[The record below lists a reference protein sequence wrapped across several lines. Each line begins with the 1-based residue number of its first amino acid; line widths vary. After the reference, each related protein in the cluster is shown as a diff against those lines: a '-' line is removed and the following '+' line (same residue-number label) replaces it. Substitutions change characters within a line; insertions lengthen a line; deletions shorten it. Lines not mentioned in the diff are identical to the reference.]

1 MNNFTIKAQEALQN
15 AQNIAIENNQQQVDS
30 AHLAFS
36 LLIQEEGII
45 PTILQKL
52 EADFDKIKNKI
63 SKIIEYIPQTQL
75 PGSVGL
81 AEMFITP
88 LLQKTLF
95 QATKEAQQFKDEYV
109 STEHLF
115 LAILIVPSII
125 KDVFKEFNVDHDKVL
140 KVLVTIRGN
149 EKITEPEPES
159 KYQALEKYTTNL
171 TDMARRGKIDPVVGR
186 DDETRRVIQ
195 ILSRRTK
202 NNPVLIGEAG
212 VGKTAIVEGLAQR
225 IVSGEVP
232 ESLKNKELISLDLG
246 ALIAG
251 TKFRGEF
258 ENRLKA
264 VLKEINKSGIY
275 ILFIDELHTLVGAGS
290 AEGAV
295 DASNMLKPALARGEL
310 HCIGATTLKEYQK
323 YIEKDQAFER
333 RFQPIYVVE
342 PSTEDAVAILRGIK
356 EKYEIHHGIRITDDA
371 ITAAVKFSQRYI
383 TDRFLPDKA
392 IDLIDESAS
401 SLRME
406 IESQPEEL
414 DKLKRKIKQLEIEKT
429 AIGNDKGVKEQIK
442 KIEKTMADL
451 KEKAVDFE
459 LRWRT
464 EKELI
469 LNIKSFK
476 GKIDNFKQEV
486 KENERRGDL
495 QKVAEV
501 LYGKIPEAEK
511 QLGATQNKLSK
522 LQKNKRILKE
532 EITEEDIAKIVS
544 RWTGIPI
551 NKMMEEET
559 KKLLEFENEIHKRLV
574 DQEEAVKAVANAIR
588 RSRSGLGEENRPI
601 ASFIFLGPTGVG
613 KTELAKALAEFI
625 FDSES
630 ALVRFDMSEYSEKY
644 TVSRMIGAA
653 PGYVGYEEGGQL
665 TEIIKRRPYSVILFD
680 EIEKAHP
687 EIFNILLQILDDGRL
702 TDAKG
707 RTINFKNTIIVMT
720 SNIGSEIIQA
730 HVKSAGGFGF
740 TPKEDSAQSNKDLQE
755 KINSLLKENFK
766 PEFLNRVDEIITFQS
781 LNKDDIKKI
790 VDLQLNKVNKRLIE
804 KRIDLEITESARAL
818 IAEKGYDPVFGARP
832 LKRVIQREILDP
844 LSLEI
849 IKSKIKEGS
858 VIKVDAVNNKIS
870 ISKIS
875 KK

>member
-15 AQNIAIENNQQQVDS
+15 AQNIAVENNQQQVDS

-75 PGSVGL
+75 PGNVGL

-115 LAILIVPSII
+115 LAILSVPSII
-125 KDVFKEFNVDHDKVL
+125 KDVFKEFDIDHDKVL
-140 KVLVTIRGN
+140 KVLVTVRGN

-171 TDMARRGKIDPVVGR
+171 TDMARRGKIDPIIGR

-195 ILSRRTK
+195 ILSRKTK
-202 NNPVLIGEAG
+202 NNPVLIGESG

-232 ESLKNKELISLDLG
+232 ESLKSKELISLDLG

-275 ILFIDELHTLVGAGS
+275 ILFIDELHALIGAGS

-310 HCIGATTLKEYQK
+310 HCIGATTLREHQK
-323 YIEKDQAFER
+323 YIEKDQALER
-333 RFQPIYVVE
+333 RFQPIYVSE
-342 PSTEDAVAILRGIK
+342 SSLEDTIAVLRGIK
-356 EKYEIHHGIRITDDA
+356 EKYEIHHGIRITDGA
-371 ITAAVKFSQRYI
+371 ITAAVTLSQRYI

-392 IDLIDESAS
+392 IDLIDEAAS

-414 DKLKRKIKQLEIEKT
+414 DKLKRKIKKLEIEKT
-429 AIGNDKGVKEQIK
+429 AISNDKEAKEQIK
-442 KIEKTMADL
+442 KIDKSLADL
-451 KEKAVDFE
+451 KEKGVDFE
-459 LRWRT
+459 LKWKT

-469 LNIKSFK
+469 LNIKSLK
-476 GKIDNFKQEV
+476 AKIDSLKQEV
-486 KENERRGDL
+486 KESERRSDL
-495 QKVAEV
+495 QKVAEL
-501 LYGKIPEAEK
+501 LYGKIPETEK
-511 QLGATQNKLSK
+511 QLESTQNKLSK
-522 LQKNKRILKE
+522 MPKNKRILKE
-532 EITEEDIAKIVS
+532 EITEEDVAKIVS

-551 NKMMEEET
+551 NKMMEEES
-559 KKLLEFENEIHKRLV
+559 KKLLDIENEIHKRLIN
-574 DQEEAVKAVANAIR
+574 QEEAVKSVANAIK
-588 RSRSGLGEENRPI
+588 RSRAGLGEENRPI

-613 KTELAKALAEFI
+613 KTELAKALAEFM
-625 FDSES
+625 FNNES
-630 ALVRFDMSEYSEKY
+630 ALIRFDMSEYSEKY
-644 TVSRMIGAA
+644 TISRMIGAA
-653 PGYVGYEEGGQL
+653 PGYIGYEEGGQL

-707 RTINFKNTIIVMT
+707 RTINFKNTIIIMT

-730 HVKSAGGFGF
+730 HIKSAGGFGF
-740 TPKEDSAQSNKDLQE
+740 VPEENSAQSNKDLQD

-766 PEFLNRVDEIITFQS
+766 PEFLNRIDEIITFKS
-781 LNKDDIKKI
+781 LNKNDIKKI
-790 VDLQLNKVNKRLIE
+790 VDLQLNKVTKRLVEKKIE
-804 KRIDLEITESARAL
+804 LEITEPAKSL
-818 IAEKGYDPVFGARP
+818 IAEIGYDPIFGARP
-832 LKRVIQREILDP
+832 LKRIIQKEILDP
-844 LSLEI
+844 LATEI
-849 IKSKIKEGS
+849 VKSKIKEGS
-858 VIKVDAVNNKIS
+858 AIKVDALNNKIS

-875 KK
+875 KR

>member
-15 AQNIAIENNQQQVDS
+15 AQNIAVENNQQQVDS

-52 EADFDKIKNKI
+52 ETDFDKIKNKT

-115 LAILIVPSII
+115 LAILTVPSII
-125 KDVFKEFNVDHDKVL
+125 KDIFKEFNVDHDKVM

-275 ILFIDELHTLVGAGS
+275 ILFIDELHALVGAGS

-342 PSTEDAVAILRGIK
+342 PSTEDTVAILRGIK

-392 IDLIDESAS
+392 IDLIDEAAS

-429 AIGNDKGVKEQIK
+429 AISSDKGAKEQIK

-544 RWTGIPI
+544 RWTGIPL

-740 TPKEDSAQSNKDLQE
+740 TPEEDSVQSNKDLQE

-790 VDLQLNKVNKRLIE
+790 VDLQLDKVNKRLIE
-804 KRIDLEITESARAL
+804 KKIELEITEPARAL

-849 IKSKIKEGS
+849 IKSKIKEGN

-875 KK
+875 KR